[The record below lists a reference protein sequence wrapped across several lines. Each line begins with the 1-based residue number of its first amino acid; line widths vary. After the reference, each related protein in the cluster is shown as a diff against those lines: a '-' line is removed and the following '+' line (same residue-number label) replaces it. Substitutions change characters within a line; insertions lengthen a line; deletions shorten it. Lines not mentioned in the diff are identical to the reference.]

1 VKGMSLGQQLKKFRE
16 SQNLSQE
23 DVAKKIGVT
32 RQAVYKWENDKS
44 YPDIDNLIILSEFY
58 NVTLDDLIKGNDSF
72 KKKIKID
79 DKNYVSFY
87 ISFIL
92 ILVGICMKSSL
103 VFGLGILLPI
113 FYDSFKKMIS
123 SIIGEFKSI
132 IKGN

>member
-1 VKGMSLGQQLKKFRE
+1 MSLGQQLKKFRE

-72 KKKIKID
+72 KKKIKINNE
-79 DKNYVSFY
+79 NYVSFY

-92 ILVGICMKSSL
+92 IFIGICIKSSL
-103 VFGLGILLPI
+103 IFGLGIIVPI
-113 FYDSFKKMIS
+113 FYDSFKKMIG

>member
-1 VKGMSLGQQLKKFRE
+1 MSLGQQLKKFRE

-32 RQAVYKWENDKS
+32 RQAVYKWENGKS

-72 KKKIKID
+72 KKKIKINNE
-79 DKNYVSFY
+79 NYVSFY

-92 ILVGICMKSSL
+92 IFIGICIKSSL
-103 VFGLGILLPI
+103 IFGLGIIVPI

>member
-1 VKGMSLGQQLKKFRE
+1 MSLGQQLKKFRE

-79 DKNYVSFY
+79 DENYVSFY

-92 ILVGICMKSSL
+92 IFVGICIKSSL
-103 VFGLGILLPI
+103 IFGLGILLPI

-132 IKGN
+132 TKGN

>member
-1 VKGMSLGQQLKKFRE
+1 MSLGQQLKKFRE

-79 DKNYVSFY
+79 DENYVSFY

-92 ILVGICMKSSL
+92 IFVGICIKSSL
-103 VFGLGILLPI
+103 IFGLGILLPI

>member
-1 VKGMSLGQQLKKFRE
+1 MSLGQQLKKFRE

>member
-1 VKGMSLGQQLKKFRE
+1 MSLGQQLKKFRE

-79 DKNYVSFY
+79 DENYVSFY

-92 ILVGICMKSSL
+92 IFVGICIKSSL
-103 VFGLGILLPI
+103 VFGLGIL
-113 FYDSFKKMIS
+113 
-123 SIIGEFKSI
+123 
-132 IKGN
+132 

>member
-1 VKGMSLGQQLKKFRE
+1 MSLGQQLKKFRE

-58 NVTLDDLIKGNDSF
+58 NVTLDDLIKENDSF

-92 ILVGICMKSSL
+92 IFVGICIKSSL

>member
-1 VKGMSLGQQLKKFRE
+1 MSLGQQLKKFRE

-58 NVTLDDLIKGNDSF
+58 NVTLDNLIKGNDSF

-92 ILVGICMKSSL
+92 IFVGICIKSSL
-103 VFGLGILLPI
+103 IFGLGILLPI

>member
-1 VKGMSLGQQLKKFRE
+1 MSLGQQLKKFRE

-92 ILVGICMKSSL
+92 IFVGICIKSSL
-103 VFGLGILLPI
+103 IFGLGILLPI

>member
-1 VKGMSLGQQLKKFRE
+1 MSLGQQLKKFRE

-92 ILVGICMKSSL
+92 IFVGICIKSSL

>member
-1 VKGMSLGQQLKKFRE
+1 MSLGQQLKKFRE

-79 DKNYVSFY
+79 DENYVSFY

-92 ILVGICMKSSL
+92 IFVGICIKSSL
-103 VFGLGILLPI
+103 IFGLGILLPI
-113 FYDSFKKMIS
+113 FYGSFKKMIS

>member
-1 VKGMSLGQQLKKFRE
+1 MSLGQQLKNFRE

-79 DKNYVSFY
+79 DENYVSFY

-92 ILVGICMKSSL
+92 IFVGICIKSSL
-103 VFGLGILLPI
+103 IFGLGILLPI
-113 FYDSFKKMIS
+113 FYDSLKKMIS

-132 IKGN
+132 TKGN

>member
-1 VKGMSLGQQLKKFRE
+1 MSLGQQLKKFRE

-92 ILVGICMKSSL
+92 IFVGICIKSSL

-113 FYDSFKKMIS
+113 FYDSFKKMIG

>member
-1 VKGMSLGQQLKKFRE
+1 MSLGQQLKKFRE

-23 DVAKKIGVT
+23 DVAKKIRVT

-92 ILVGICMKSSL
+92 IFV
-103 VFGLGILLPI
+103 
-113 FYDSFKKMIS
+113 
-123 SIIGEFKSI
+123 
-132 IKGN
+132 

>member
-1 VKGMSLGQQLKKFRE
+1 MSLGRQLKKFRE

-79 DKNYVSFY
+79 DENYVSFY

-92 ILVGICMKSSL
+92 IFVGICIKSSL
-103 VFGLGILLPI
+103 IFGLGILLPI

-132 IKGN
+132 TKGN

>member
-1 VKGMSLGQQLKKFRE
+1 MSLGQQLKKFRE

-92 ILVGICMKSSL
+92 IFVGICIKSSL
-103 VFGLGILLPI
+103 VFGIGILLPI

>member
-1 VKGMSLGQQLKKFRE
+1 MSLGQQLKNFRE

-79 DKNYVSFY
+79 DENYVSFY

-92 ILVGICMKSSL
+92 IFVGICIKSSL
-103 VFGLGILLPI
+103 IFGLGILLPI

-132 IKGN
+132 TKGN

>member
-1 VKGMSLGQQLKKFRE
+1 MSLGQQLKKFRE

-58 NVTLDDLIKGNDSF
+58 NVTLDDLIKGNASF

-79 DKNYVSFY
+79 DENYVSFY

-92 ILVGICMKSSL
+92 IFVGICIKSSL
-103 VFGLGILLPI
+103 IFGLGILLPI

>member
-1 VKGMSLGQQLKKFRE
+1 MSLGQQLKKFRE
-16 SQNLSQE
+16 LQNLSQE

-44 YPDIDNLIILSEFY
+44 YPDIDNLVILSEFY

-79 DKNYVSFY
+79 NENYASFY

-92 ILVGICMKSSL
+92 IFLGICIKSSL
-103 VFGLGILLPI
+103 IFGLGILLPI
-113 FYDSFKKMIS
+113 FYDSFKKMIN

>member
-1 VKGMSLGQQLKKFRE
+1 MSLGQQLKKFRE

-23 DVAKKIGVT
+23 DVAKKIRVT

-92 ILVGICMKSSL
+92 IFVGICIKSSL